1 MDKIIFLNVG
11 WMSKYEGLKDDKIS
25 GGGKYVEEHGYGHE
39 ILNFQPYDGK
49 MYGNAPVPHGTIK
62 LEKLGAAKGAESV
75 ECVLVIWVAKSLIV
89 GWYKNATVYRRSQPP
104 KSSAHS
110 FQGDP
115 IRYHVTAAEA
125 DCTRIDP
132 LDARW
137 FHVPRA
143 RERKHAMGRS
153 TWFAEGSSNSAFRA
167 KVIQY
172 VASGGKI
179 VSVRKDKQPKAAGT
193 PHQPDPFKRLKVERM
208 AIELVTRYYTSIGYT
223 VDSVEEDN
231 LGWDLNVIHR
241 LTSAILKLEVKGLS
255 GEAVSVELTPNE
267 YRMMQKHRD
276 VYRVCVATKCL
287 EENHPA
293 LAVFSYNKLSKKW
306 LDEDGRLLR
315 INVVESARLRV

>member
-1 MDKIIFLNVG
+1 
-11 WMSKYEGLKDDKIS
+11 
-25 GGGKYVEEHGYGHE
+25 
-39 ILNFQPYDGK
+39 
-49 MYGNAPVPHGTIK
+49 
-62 LEKLGAAKGAESV
+62 
-75 ECVLVIWVAKSLIV
+75 
-89 GWYKNATVYRRSQPP
+89 
-104 KSSAHS
+104 
-110 FQGDP
+110 
-115 IRYHVTAAEA
+115 VTAAEA